1 MKNLTGKIFFSRE
14 LLEGFSEIVT
24 GAFCF
29 TGTFS
34 IFLTGSTGN
43 TLDKVYDEVPDVVVV
58 AWGRV
63 IVCVSL
69 GMAHSATWEITP
81 WCLHFNKKLLLHGR
95 FFHAGVRR
103 VLQKAG
109 KQADTT
115 HEYTKKSLLLG
126 NI

>member
-34 IFLTGSTGN
+34 IFLTGSTEK
-43 TLDKVYDEVPDVVVV
+43 TLGKVYDEVPDVFVV

-69 GMAHSATWEITP
+69 GMAHSATWEIKA
-81 WCLHFNKKLLLHGR
+81 WCLHF
-95 FFHAGVRR
+95 
-103 VLQKAG
+103 
-109 KQADTT
+109 
-115 HEYTKKSLLLG
+115 
-126 NI
+126 